1 MLGEVTFAKWDGK
14 NPYYSVD
21 AKFQA
26 WINPV
31 GIIVTSPYGKA
42 LETGSQNSKLAA
54 AVDVNVSRG
63 GNKAGLKLYHISMC
77 DNALSIALWFKTDEK
92 SGMLFGKDGYNAFGK
107 AYRTISCSIDNER
120 ILANPGH
127 LAGGRIEPSAWQ
139 FVVLTADEGKMCLYL
154 NGEMIATG
162 PGTKDI
168 TTDAM
173 DFFQGCQGAM
183 ARLQLFNSPLNGQE
197 VKNLYNLRKIK

>member
-1 MLGEVTFAKWDGK
+1 MSLRFGPSETTCRVLLPDGQTILLTGNNIFRKKEAVPIENIKSSPQSALLGEVTFAKWDGK

-77 DNALSIALWFKTDEK
+77 DNALSISLWFKTD
-92 SGMLFGKDGYNAFGK
+92 
-107 AYRTISCSIDNER
+107 
-120 ILANPGH
+120 
-127 LAGGRIEPSAWQ
+127 
-139 FVVLTADEGKMCLYL
+139 
-154 NGEMIATG
+154 
-162 PGTKDI
+162 
-168 TTDAM
+168 
-173 DFFQGCQGAM
+173 
-183 ARLQLFNSPLNGQE
+183 
-197 VKNLYNLRKIK
+197 